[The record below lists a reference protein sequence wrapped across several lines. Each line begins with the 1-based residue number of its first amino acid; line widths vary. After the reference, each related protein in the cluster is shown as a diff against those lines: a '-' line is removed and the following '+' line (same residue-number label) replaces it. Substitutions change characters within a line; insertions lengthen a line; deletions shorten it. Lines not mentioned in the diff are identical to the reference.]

1 MNKVQVTAPLPA
13 SLSAQQMQAALNN
26 QYATALAA
34 GDPRQNVKQYAR
46 PGISLGKGHWNQA
59 GVDSAR
65 AMASGIAEAYKSDVG
80 NQQYNSNLNLQS
92 QANQEGYAQALG
104 GLQQQNNYANQMA
117 ALQRQQT
124 GLNFVSSLLG
134 GLLK

>member
-1 MNKVQVTAPLPA
+1 
-13 SLSAQQMQAALNN
+13 MQAAMNN
-26 QYATALAA
+26 QYAAALAS
-34 GDPRQNVKQYAR
+34 GDPREAAKKYDRA
-46 PGISLGKGHWNQA
+46 GISRGAAQWNQA
-59 GVDSAR
+59 GIDSAR
-65 AMASGIAEAYKSDVG
+65 SMSGGIAEAYKSDLA
-80 NQQYNSNLNLQS
+80 NQQYNANLNLQN

-134 GLLK
+134 GLLN

>member
-1 MNKVQVTAPLPA
+1 MNNVQTTAPLPTA
-13 SLSAQQMQAALNN
+13 LSAQQMQAALNN
-26 QYATALAA
+26 QYANAMAA
-34 GDPRQNVKQYAR
+34 GDPRINVKKYTR

-59 GVDSAR
+59 GIDSAR
-65 AMASGIAEAYKSDVG
+65 SMAAGIADAYKSDVG
-80 NQQYNSNLNLQS
+80 NQQYNANLNLQS